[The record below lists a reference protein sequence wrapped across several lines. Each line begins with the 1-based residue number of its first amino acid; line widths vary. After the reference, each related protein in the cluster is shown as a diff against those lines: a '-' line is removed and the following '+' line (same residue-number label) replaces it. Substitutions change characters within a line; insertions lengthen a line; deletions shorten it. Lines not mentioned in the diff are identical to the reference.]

1 MRYWRLKDTNCSFV
15 RLRDVVSIS
24 RNDSDNSILIVYE
37 SGKDV
42 SYFYHGM
49 KEAAFFKEYADLYNE
64 LEKVG
69 Q

>member
-1 MRYWRLKDTNCSFV
+1 MRYWRLKDMNCSFV
-15 RLRDVVSIS
+15 KLSEVVSIS
-24 RNDSDNSILIVYE
+24 RDDTNKVIVIVYQ